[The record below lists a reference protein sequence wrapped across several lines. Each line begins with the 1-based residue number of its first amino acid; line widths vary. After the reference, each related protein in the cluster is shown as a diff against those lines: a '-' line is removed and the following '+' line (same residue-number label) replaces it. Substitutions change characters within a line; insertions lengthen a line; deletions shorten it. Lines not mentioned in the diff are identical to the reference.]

1 MQKYAAS
8 LGGESA
14 LEAKRRGRNGEGET
28 ARAKRWGRNVP
39 ISALMEIFEH
49 L

>member
-28 ARAKRWGRNVP
+28 ARAKRRGRNGGGET
-39 ISALMEIFEH
+39 SRFLH
-49 L
+49 